1 MTKIV
6 RRTLALALL
15 ALGATA
21 CSGTSPVAPDCD
33 AELEQCGYIP
43 DSGSMDGY
51 IPDSGS

>member
-33 AELEQCGYIP
+33 ETLECGYIP